1 MTPMKRSSLG
11 SRRRR
16 RRGSSRSR
24 SSRKRA
30 TAEYLEHA
38 LNFERMAA
46 DEQNPELKAD
56 FERQA
61 ANYRKLA
68 ADRVKKSVATAGFP
82 VPPQLINAIQPRLA
96 GQYT

>member
-1 MTPMKRSSLG
+1 MKMV
-11 SRRRR
+11 
-16 RRGSSRSR
+16 
-24 SSRKRA
+24 
-30 TAEYLEHA
+30 AEYQEHA

-68 ADRVKKSVATAGFP
+68 AERVKKSGMEPPGGGDTA
-82 VPPQLINAIQPRLA
+82 
-96 GQYT
+96 